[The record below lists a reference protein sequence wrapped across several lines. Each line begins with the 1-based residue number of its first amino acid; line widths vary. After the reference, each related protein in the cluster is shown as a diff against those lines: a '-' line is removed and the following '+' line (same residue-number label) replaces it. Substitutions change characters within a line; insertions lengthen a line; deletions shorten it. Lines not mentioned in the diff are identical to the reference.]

1 MRPQGEGCWDCLR
14 YSKGKCPG
22 YENCKDTVIG
32 YINWKK
38 RLMKR

>member
-1 MRPQGEGCWDCLR
+1 MRPQGEACYNCLS
-14 YSKGKCPG
+14 YDKGECPG

-38 RLMKR
+38 KNE